1 MDKRSA
7 SNISLCLLGFPG
19 GASGKK
25 KTKKTPPAN
34 AGDTRDKVPS
44 LSREDPLKKSLVT
57 HSSILPRRIPW
68 TEEPSGIQSM
78 RSQRVG
84 DNLK

>member
-19 GASGKK
+19 GASDKK
-25 KTKKTPPAN
+25 KTKKPPPAN